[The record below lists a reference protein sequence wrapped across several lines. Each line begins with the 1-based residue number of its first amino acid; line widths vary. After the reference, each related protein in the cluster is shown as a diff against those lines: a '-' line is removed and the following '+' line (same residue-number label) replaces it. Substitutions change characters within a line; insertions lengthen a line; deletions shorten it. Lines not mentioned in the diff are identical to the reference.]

1 MKLLLVGACGKM
13 GRMIAQNL
21 PEDMQI
27 AAGVDKFP
35 CECAFPVYENI
46 SLVQESCDVLID
58 FSRPD
63 ALADVLAYAVEK
75 GVPCVLA
82 TTGYDEAALAAIGK
96 ASESIAIFK
105 TANMSYGINVLA
117 KVLAQL
123 APLLADFDKEIVE
136 THHNMKVDAPSGT
149 ALLLADAMNVAKEDR
164 VYGRTPESGK
174 REKNEVGIHAL
185 RGGTVTGE
193 HQVFF
198 FGADEVIEIRH
209 SAQSRAV
216 FAQGALRAAR
226 FLAGKQP
233 GLYSMQDM
241 I

>member
-21 PEDMQI
+21 PEDITI

-35 CECAFPVYENI
+35 QACAFPVYE
-46 SLVQESCDVLID
+46 SLALVQEACDVVVD

-63 ALADVLAYAVEK
+63 ALADVLAYALEK
-75 GVPCVLA
+75 GLPCVLA
-82 TTGYDEAALAAIGK
+82 TTGYTEDDLAAIRK
-96 ASESIAIFK
+96 ASESIAVFK
-105 TANMSYGINVLA
+105 TANMSYGVNVVARILE
-117 KVLAQL
+117 QL
-123 APLLADFDKEIVE
+123 APMLADFDKEIVE
-136 THHNMKVDAPSGT
+136 THHNMKADAPSGT
-149 ALLLADAMNVAKEDR
+149 ALLLADAMQVPKQDR

-185 RGGTVTGE
+185 RGGTVAGE

-226 FLAGKQP
+226 FICGKEK

-241 I
+241 L